1 MTQFRNLLWV
11 KNVKSEYFRGCNH
24 LINQMSK
31 LNKFNIFSI
40 IYKMCVSMPFPW
52 SVAIHPYDILLC
64 MHTKVCVSKVPE
76 HPVHPVCCQDP
87 GEISLSSDEPLRCN
101 TFVQTQILILPSLS
115 LEIVLYLFY
124 FHLSKIYLQGNTN
137 ISHPMW
143 GKFWVLFAQGLWTW
157 FAVVTNMHIFER
169 RPHLKFSKIYLG
181 FPCFLSLTWKMWIS
195 VMIFL
200 IFCKVTKDKQ

>member
-1 MTQFRNLLWV
+1 MCLNAFP
-11 KNVKSEYFRGCNH
+11 
-24 LINQMSK
+24 LISGHS
-31 LNKFNIFSI
+31 SI
-40 IYKMCVSMPFPW
+40 RHPPLHAHKGVSLQGARASGAS
-52 SVAIHPYDILLC
+52 SVL
-64 MHTKVCVSKVPE
+64 
-76 HPVHPVCCQDP
+76 P
-87 GEISLSSDEPLRCN
+87 GSWWD
-101 TFVQTQILILPSLS
+101 LS
-115 LEIVLYLFY
+115 LIRRASPLQHIHSNTDPHLAFIVTWKLYLFY